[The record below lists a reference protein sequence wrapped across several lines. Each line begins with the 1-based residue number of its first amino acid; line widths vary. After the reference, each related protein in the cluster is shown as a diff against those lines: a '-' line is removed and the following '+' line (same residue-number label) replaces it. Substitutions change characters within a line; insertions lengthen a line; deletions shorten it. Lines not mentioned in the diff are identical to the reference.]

1 MPPPD
6 VSAAAL
12 TTRLA
17 GCRPG
22 PPSCGSWEGCTPTRH
37 PGRRTPAPMVSNLAV
52 PVAHA
57 ILSFFSS
64 SQSCLTVPPPNYLLL
79 RIVALA
85 AVASLCFRG
94 ETLLEC
100 CHADDSGSPLQGSHE
115 NVHGAMSSRRPLRGA
130 STHRGRPGR
139 RWRWC
144 RRRPPGDPSGPSGRP
159 PATWCPSPRELPA
172 LSAAPPPPRLHH
184 TAAAPRPRCQPC
196 ERHRTVTTV
205 PLPREYP
212 RGPDRAS
219 LTRLRS
225 QVAQLLELPLVFT
238 SRGESHHK
246 SQLSSNRTRTMFLC
260 QNANDMARHDPV
272 HWGGVHPHEAS
283 LPDSWASRKDG

>member
-1 MPPPD
+1 MQ
-6 VSAAAL
+6 
-12 TTRLA
+12 
-17 GCRPG
+17 
-22 PPSCGSWEGCTPTRH
+22 
-37 PGRRTPAPMVSNLAV
+37 MILAV
-52 PVAHA
+52 PSKV
-57 ILSFFSS
+57 LMRTCMGP
-64 SQSCLTVPPPNYLLL
+64 CLPDGPCAAPARTGAAQEGAGGGAVEGLQVTRQVRQGVRQRRGAPHHENYL
-79 RIVALA
+79 RSA
-85 AVASLCFRG
+85 
-94 ETLLEC
+94 
-100 CHADDSGSPLQGSHE
+100 
-115 NVHGAMSSRRPLRGA
+115 
-130 STHRGRPGR
+130 
-139 RWRWC
+139 
-144 RRRPPGDPSGPSGRP
+144 PPR
-159 PATWCPSPRELPA
+159 
-172 LSAAPPPPRLHH
+172 PPPRLHH